1 MFDLARQLGK
11 KVFKVADRMPDRR
24 DRISYGV
31 ASRNVYAATHYVRP
45 QACLAKQV
53 VKVAGVRRLG
63 RSPQIND
70 LTQHAKQIFPQIDVS
85 GVVYGCCA
93 GLLGGFCNFWISVS
107 IISNF
112 VWPSARH
119 QPGYLHWSPS
129 RFEAVQPDHQDGAG

>member
-85 GVVYGCCA
+85 GVVYGCYA
-93 GLLGGFCNFWISVS
+93 GLLGGFCNLLDLGEYHFQLCMAVRATSTWLLALVAKS
-107 IISNF
+107 IRSR
-112 VWPSARH
+112 SA
-119 QPGYLHWSPS
+119 
-129 RFEAVQPDHQDGAG
+129 